1 MVGVPLRD
9 VIEEIVR
16 QPESIRSAK
25 QQRGISPDALHV
37 VVMTGSL
44 GAQRVNDAVVELA
57 DLGRSLRT
65 LYLRRALDA
74 VLKAEVR
81 RTAEA

>member
-1 MVGVPLRD
+1 MCSSDLVT
-9 VIEEIVR
+9 
-16 QPESIRSAK
+16 RS
-25 QQRGISPDALHV
+25 R
-37 VVMTGSL
+37 
-44 GAQRVNDAVVELA
+44 DAVVELA